1 MNEKTEFAR
10 NLRKQLTPQEWILWQ
25 LLRNHSFYSYEF
37 RRQYVIGEYIVDF
50 VCRKKKI
57 IIEIDGGQH
66 NTPEEIIYDKKRTE
80 FLNSRGYKVI
90 RFWNGDIDKNIDG
103 VYKVV
108 LREFGVCRD
117 WICFPYGIAPTLP
130 SLSLAWHLSHS
141 MDVVGENKVLE
152 KSIPP
157 PIKGGDAP

>member
-10 NLRKQLTPQEWILWQ
+10 NLRKQLTPQERILWQ
-25 LLRNHSFYSYEF
+25 LLRNHSFYGYEF

-80 FLNSRGYKVI
+80 FLNSRGYKVV
-90 RFWNGDIDKNIDG
+90 RFWNSDIDKNIDG
-103 VYKVV
+103 VYKVL
-108 LREFGVCRD
+108 LREFGVCWD
-117 WICFPYGIAPTLP
+117 
-130 SLSLAWHLSHS
+130 
-141 MDVVGENKVLE
+141 
-152 KSIPP
+152 
-157 PIKGGDAP
+157 

>member
-1 MNEKTEFAR
+1 MKNLKKLVKD
-10 NLRKQLTPQEWILWQ
+10 LRKNQTLPEQIFWHKI
-25 LLRNHSFYSYEF
+25 RARRFSNYKF
-37 RRQYVIGEYIVDF
+37 RRQVQIGNYIVDF

-90 RFWNGDIDKNIDG
+90 RFWNSDIDKNIDG
-103 VYKVV
+103 VYKVL

-117 WICFPYGIAPTLP
+117 
-130 SLSLAWHLSHS
+130 
-141 MDVVGENKVLE
+141 
-152 KSIPP
+152 
-157 PIKGGDAP
+157 

>member
-1 MNEKTEFAR
+1 MTEREGWGLSHSGLICYNRQMNEKTEFAR
-10 NLRKQLTPQEWILWQ
+10 NLRKQLTPQERILWQ
-25 LLRNHSFYSYEF
+25 LLRNHSFYGYEF

-103 VYKVV
+103 VYKVL

-117 WICFPYGIAPTLP
+117 
-130 SLSLAWHLSHS
+130 
-141 MDVVGENKVLE
+141 
-152 KSIPP
+152 
-157 PIKGGDAP
+157 